1 MLSVHYNPSVL
12 NTQNNLSH
20 ATNAVSTA
28 LERMSTGYKI
38 NRASDD
44 AAGLFIATG
53 LNAQIRGLKQAQK
66 NVNDGLS
73 IISTAESALSNIT
86 ELLNRIRDL
95 SVQAANSIY
104 DTDSRTAMQAEA
116 NALIAEIEQIKKG
129 TNFNGRLLFASPANT
144 IATASWQ
151 VNAPTIKTSTTNTTA
166 ATATPLATTKITED
180 EAIAQGYTIIKTA
193 QDLDNIRNNLSGKYI
208 LMNDIDLSSISNWD
222 PIGDIDTST
231 GDITN
236 GFSGILEGNG
246 FAIKNLKINRASEYG
261 VGLFSGIKN
270 AKIQNLTI
278 DNVNVSGGFAVGGL
292 AAIIINSDIV
302 NVNISGSITGQ
313 SYIGGLAGVIGD
325 ISSTL
330 KDNSN
335 ISYSSS
341 SCNITASF
349 VYSHAGSLAGAS
361 LANIN
366 NCFAT
371 GNVSGNAYLGGL
383 VGSAACEINNC
394 FATGN
399 VTGNELLG
407 GIAGM
412 LAGKATISYCYA
424 TGKIVGN
431 QSTGGL
437 VGGTD
442 TSSVTT
448 IKNSFFDTQKTG
460 QNNVLGLDVGNNTIY
475 NAYGLTSSEMQN
487 PSNWNGWDP
496 DIWDFS
502 TYPPT
507 LKDMPTGGTNPPD
520 PPDPPDPDDPNTNDS
535 GNIRLQVGAN
545 ADPLANAIYFDTT
558 FDFDGFTVDFSTA
571 DSAAASIDTVD
582 NLLAEISK
590 KTSEFGAIMNRLD
603 GILQAQITQIE
614 NFTAAKSTIMD
625 ADIASESAEYVRNQI
640 LQQTSS
646 TLLTQAQNVNS
657 SVILALLR

>member
-66 NVNDGLS
+66 NGNDGLS

-129 TNFNGRLLFASPANT
+129 TNFNGRLLFASHANT

-222 PIGDIDTST
+222 PIGDADFFDGI
-231 GDITN
+231 ITES
-236 GFSGILEGNG
+236 FSGILEGNG
-246 FAIKNLKINRASEYG
+246 FVIKNLKINNTSKTSI
-261 VGLFSGIKN
+261 GLFSVIENAQIKN
-270 AKIQNLTI
+270 IGIENINININKPNA
-278 DNVNVSGGFAVGGL
+278 SGPFAIGGL
-292 AAIIINSDIV
+292 TGVSESST
-302 NVNISGSITGQ
+302 ISNCYTTGSITAIGKEIMGGGMIGSSSNGEIKNCYSDVDVSIENTIF
-313 SYIGGLAGVIGD
+313 SYFTAGGFIGFSG
-325 ISSTL
+325 
-330 KDNSN
+330 SN
-335 ISYSSS
+335 I
-341 SCNITASF
+341 T
-349 VYSHAGSLAGAS
+349 
-361 LANIN
+361 
-366 NCFAT
+366 NCYAT
-371 GNVSGNAYLGGL
+371 GDVYGTYGTAG
-383 VGSAACEINNC
+383 
-394 FATGN
+394 FA
-399 VTGNELLG
+399 
-407 GIAGM
+407 IAITDGTM
-412 LAGKATISYCYA
+412 SNCYA
-424 TGKIVGN
+424 TGKVY
-431 QSTGGL
+431 STNSYSAGLITTIYGGMMKDCL
-437 VGGTD
+437 YNKDTTGQQDTNLSNNGGTI
-442 TSSVTT
+442 S
-448 IKNSFFDTQKTG
+448 
-460 QNNVLGLDVGNNTIY
+460 NNK
-475 NAYGLTSSEMQN
+475 GLTTSEMQN

-520 PPDPPDPDDPNTNDS
+520 PPDPPDPDDPNTNAS

-558 FDFDGFTVDFSTA
+558 FVFDGFTVDFSTA

-646 TLLTQAQNVNS
+646 TLLTQAQNVSS

>member
-166 ATATPLATTKITED
+166 TTATPLATTKITED

-222 PIGDIDTST
+222 PIGDVDVIN
-231 GDITN
+231 GVITES
-236 GFSGILEGNG
+236 FSGILDGNG
-246 FAIKNLKINRASEYG
+246 FVIKNLKINNTNKTSI
-261 VGLFSGIKN
+261 GLFSVIENAEIKN
-270 AKIQNLTI
+270 VGIENININI
-278 DNVNVSGGFAVGGL
+278 DKSNE
-292 AAIIINSDIV
+292 
-302 NVNISGSITGQ
+302 SGSFG
-313 SYIGGLAGVIGD
+313 IGGLTGENDSSIISNCYTTGTITGYGEVVIGGGMIAFSNKGEIENCYSD
-325 ISSTL
+325 VDLSIEHTGSSYFTAGGFIGV
-330 KDNSN
+330 SG
-335 ISYSSS
+335 ST
-341 SCNITASF
+341 IT
-349 VYSHAGSLAGAS
+349 
-361 LANIN
+361 
-366 NCFAT
+366 NCYAT
-371 GNVSGNAYLGGL
+371 GDVYGTYGTAGF
-383 VGSAACEINNC
+383 AAAIMEGTMSN
-394 FATGN
+394 
-399 VTGNELLG
+399 
-407 GIAGM
+407 
-412 LAGKATISYCYA
+412 CYA
-424 TGKIVGN
+424 TGKVY
-431 QSTGGL
+431 STNSFSAGL
-437 VGGTD
+437 ITTIYAGTMKDCLYNKDTTGQQYTNINNNGGTI
-442 TSSVTT
+442 S
-448 IKNSFFDTQKTG
+448 
-460 QNNVLGLDVGNNTIY
+460 NNK
-475 NAYGLTSSEMQN
+475 GLTTSEMQN
-487 PSNWNGWDP
+487 PSNWSGWDSNV
-496 DIWDFS
+496 WDFS

-520 PPDPPDPDDPNTNDS
+520 PPDPPDPDDPNTNAS

-646 TLLTQAQNVNS
+646 TLLTQAQNVSS

>member
-208 LMNDIDLSSISNWD
+208 LMNDIDLSSISDWD
-222 PIGDIDTST
+222 PIGDVDTST

-246 FAIKNLKINRASEYG
+246 FAIKNLKINRASENG

-270 AKIQNLTI
+270 AEIQNLTI
-278 DNVNVSGGFAVGGL
+278 DNVNVSGAIAVGGL
-292 AAIIINSDIV
+292 AATIDSSDIV

-313 SYIGGLAGVIGD
+313 GYIGGLAGVIGD
-325 ISSTL
+325 LSTMIT
-330 KDNSN
+330 DNTN
-335 ISYSSS
+335 ISYCSS
-341 SCNITASF
+341 SCNVTAT
-349 VYSHAGSLAGAS
+349 YSHAGSLAGIS

-366 NCFAT
+366 NCFST
-371 GNVSGNAYLGGL
+371 GNTTGKYY
-383 VGSAACEINNC
+383 VGSLIGTAGGNINNC

-399 VTGNELLG
+399 VTGNLLLG
-407 GIAGM
+407 GITGM
-412 LAGKATISYCYA
+412 LVGNSTISHCYS

-431 QSTGGL
+431 QDTGGL

-460 QNNVLGLDVGNNTIY
+460 QNNVLGLDVGSNTIH
-475 NAYGLTSSEMQN
+475 NAYGLTTSEMQN

-520 PPDPPDPDDPNTNDS
+520 PPDPPDPDDPNTNAS